1 MGRLFWKF
9 FLTFWLTILLAG
21 AGVGTVVWL
30 RHQSAVNNE
39 NKAEPFPGTIDDRPP
54 APEYWMDHGGGQLP
68 LPPRFPDG
76 NKHFPHKPPPPPVTL
91 IVSGILASL
100 GFSFALA
107 WYFAKPLRRLRY
119 AISSLAQGDL
129 AIRVAD
135 SMGNR
140 RDELSDLGRDF
151 DHMAEQIDRL
161 VHAQQRLLH
170 DVSHE
175 LRSPL
180 ARIQASIG
188 LAQQQ
193 PEKVQNYLTRIERES
208 QRMSDLVGELLVLS
222 RLEAGV
228 SNTDR
233 YDFDIGCLLDEI
245 IADVRFE
252 AEQRQVVIYAENP
265 LEIWVNGWSE
275 LLHRAFE
282 NVLRNAVQYCKKGGE
297 VRVSTDF
304 DYNSRRWRLNI
315 IDQGPGVA
323 ENDLVAI
330 FEPFYRSGKV
340 KKPNSVGLGLAIANR
355 AIAAH
360 GGNIKA
366 SNQPE
371 GGLHIAIEIP
381 LCELRSTATKVL
393 PIPY

>member
-21 AGVGTVVWL
+21 AGVGSIVWL
-30 RHQSAVNNE
+30 RHQSVISNE
-39 NKAEPFPGTIDDRPP
+39 NQTEPFHGRIGDEHP
-54 APEYWMDHGGGQLP
+54 AFKYWMNHDGGQLP
-68 LPPRFPDG
+68 LPPPFPDG
-76 NKHFPHKPPPPPVTL
+76 NKHFPHKPPPPPITL

-180 ARIQASIG
+180 ARIQAAIG

-193 PEKVQNYLTRIERES
+193 PEKLQNYLARIERES

-228 SNTDR
+228 SSTDR
-233 YDFDIGCLLDEI
+233 HDFDIGCLLDDI

-252 AEQRQVVIYAENP
+252 AEHRQVIIYAENSQ
-265 LEIWVNGWSE
+265 EAWVKGWSE
-275 LLHRAFE
+275 LLHRAIE

-304 DYNSRRWRLNI
+304 DNNTRLWKLNI

-323 ENDLVAI
+323 ENDLLAI
-330 FEPFYRSGKV
+330 FEPFYRSGKI

-355 AIAAH
+355 AISAH
-360 GGNIKA
+360 GGIIKA

-381 LCELRSTATKVL
+381 FNALRSIATTVL
-393 PIPY
+393 PIPC